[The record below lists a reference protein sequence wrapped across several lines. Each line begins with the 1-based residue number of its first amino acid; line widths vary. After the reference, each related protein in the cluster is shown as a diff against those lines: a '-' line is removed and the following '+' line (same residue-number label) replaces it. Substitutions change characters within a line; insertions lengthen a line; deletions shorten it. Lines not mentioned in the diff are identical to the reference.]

1 MGTYGF
7 AAPEYVAT
15 GMFIHEPHPWV
26 KKKKYNQHI
35 SFVLITNKASL
46 S

>member
-1 MGTYGF
+1 MGTYGY

-26 KKKKYNQHI
+26 KKKVQPAHI
-35 SFVLITNKASL
+35 ICSQY
-46 S
+46 